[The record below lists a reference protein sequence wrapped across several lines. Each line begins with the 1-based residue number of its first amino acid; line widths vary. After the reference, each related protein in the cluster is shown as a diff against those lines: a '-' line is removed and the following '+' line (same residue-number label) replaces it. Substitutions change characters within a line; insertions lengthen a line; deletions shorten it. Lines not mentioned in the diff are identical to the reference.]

1 MSSLDKPFTNPVTP
15 SASVG
20 SHAKQYVPAE
30 SGMPDAPRVP
40 RQSAGWV
47 TKQDLGAVT
56 EDGAA
61 KSSDP
66 QSSTR
71 DGSRHSDTQKSS

>member
-20 SHAKQYVPAE
+20 SQAKQDVPAK
-30 SGMPDAPRVP
+30 SGLPDAPRVP
-40 RQSAGWV
+40 RQSAGVV
-47 TKQDLGAVT
+47 TRQDLGAVT

-61 KSSDP
+61 KSSE
-66 QSSTR
+66 R
-71 DGSRHSDTQKSS
+71 DELRHGDTQKSS